1 MKPAAVVTRP
11 ADRRSAEHVPFND
24 LSYQWHQIRE
34 GALPEI
40 SRLFETGAF
49 CLGPFVED
57 FERSVAGYLGIKYAI
72 GVNSGT
78 SALHLALIAAGIGP
92 GDKVLLPSLTFVAT
106 AWAVLYVGA
115 TPVLCDVEEGSAAI
129 NVDDAERRVDDAAKA
144 IIPVHL
150 YGQPAN
156 MDAVMRF
163 AALRRLIVVE
173 DAAQA
178 IGARYGGRSV
188 GTIGRFGCFSFYPG
202 KNLGAAGEGGLVVTN
217 DASAARR
224 ISALRHHAQEE
235 RYLHRELGFNYRMD
249 GLQGLV
255 LSHKLPLLEDW
266 TRARRN
272 FARLYRERLSG
283 LPLKLP
289 EAVNGDHVYHL
300 YVVRTQQRDRLRDY
314 LSQQGIDTGLHYP
327 VPLHRQP
334 CFAQFSLDAQN
345 YPVSESYAKECLSLP
360 LYISMTEP
368 QLDYVCNAI
377 HRFFGRS

>member
-1 MKPAAVVTRP
+1 MKSAAVATTSP
-11 ADRRSAEHVPFND
+11 ARHSPVLVPFND
-24 LSYQWHQIRE
+24 LSHQWHQIRE

-40 SRLFETGAF
+40 SRLFESGAF

-57 FERSVAGYLGIKYAI
+57 FERSIAAYLDVKYAI

-78 SALHLALIAAGIGP
+78 SALHLALIAAGVGP

-106 AWAVLYVGA
+106 AWAALYIGA
-115 TPVLCDVEEGSAAI
+115 TPVLCDVEEDSAAI
-129 NVDDAERRVDDAAKA
+129 DVHDAERRIDAAAKA
-144 IIPVHL
+144 IMPVHL

-156 MDAVMRF
+156 MDAVMQL
-163 AALRRLIVVE
+163 AARHSLIVVE

-178 IGARYGGRSV
+178 IGARYGGRQV
-188 GTIGRFGCFSFYPG
+188 GTIGQFGCFSFYPG
-202 KNLGAAGEGGLVVTN
+202 KNLGAAGEGGLVATN

-224 ISALRHHAQEE
+224 ISALRHHSQEE
-235 RYLHRELGFNYRMD
+235 RYLHRELGFNYRME

-266 TRARRN
+266 TRTRRN

-289 EAVNGDHVYHL
+289 EAVHGDHVYHL
-300 YVVRTQQRDRLRDY
+300 FVVRTQERDQLREH
-314 LSQQGIDTGLHYP
+314 LRQQGIDTGLHYP

-334 CFAQFSLDAQN
+334 CLAQFSLEARN
-345 YPVSESYAKECLSLP
+345 YPVSEKYAKECLSLP
-360 LYISMTEP
+360 LYIGMTEP
-368 QLDYVCNAI
+368 QLDQVCEAI
-377 HRFFGRS
+377 HRFFGGS

>member
-1 MKPAAVVTRP
+1 MKPAAVVAGP
-11 ADRRSAEHVPFND
+11 ADRPSPEHVPFND
-24 LSYQWHQIRE
+24 LSHQWHQIRE

-57 FERSVAGYLGIKYAI
+57 FERSIAGYLGVKYAI

-78 SALHLALIAAGIGP
+78 SALHLALVAAGVGP

-115 TPVLCDVEEGSAAI
+115 TPVLCDVEEGGAAI
-129 NVDDAERRVDDAAKA
+129 DVDDAERRIDGAAKA
-144 IIPVHL
+144 IMPVHL
-150 YGQPAN
+150 YGRPAN
-156 MDAVMRF
+156 MDAVMQL
-163 AALRRLIVVE
+163 AARHGLIVVE

-178 IGARYGGRSV
+178 IGARYSNRSV
-188 GTIGRFGCFSFYPG
+188 GTIGQFGCFSFYPA
-202 KNLGAAGEGGLVVTN
+202 KNSGAAGEGGLVVTN
-217 DASAARR
+217 DAAAARR

-235 RYLHRELGFNYRMD
+235 RYLHRELGFNYRME

-266 TRARRN
+266 TRTRRN
-272 FARLYRERLSG
+272 FARFYQQKLSG

-289 EAVNGDHVYHL
+289 EAASGDHVFHL
-300 YVVRTQQRDRLRDY
+300 YVVRTEKRDGLREF
-314 LSQQGIDTGLHYP
+314 LLKEGVETGLHYP

-334 CFAQFSLDAQN
+334 CLLRFSRGPES
-345 YPVSESYAKECLSLP
+345 YPVSERYARECLSLP
-360 LYISMTEP
+360 LYTGMTAG
-368 QLDYVCNAI
+368 QVDYVCDAI
-377 HRFFGRS
+377 RRFFGHS

>member
-1 MKPAAVVTRP
+1 MKPAAVVTGP
-11 ADRRSAEHVPFND
+11 ADRPSPEHVPFND
-24 LSYQWHQIRE
+24 LSHQWHQIRE
-34 GALPEI
+34 AALPEI

-57 FERSVAGYLGIKYAI
+57 FERSIASYLGVKYAI

-78 SALHLALIAAGIGP
+78 SALHLALVAAGVGP

-106 AWAVLYVGA
+106 AWAALYVGA
-115 TPVLCDVEEGSAAI
+115 TPALCDVEENSAVI
-129 NVDDAERRVDDAAKA
+129 DVDDAERRIDGAAKA
-144 IIPVHL
+144 IMPVHL

-156 MDAVMRF
+156 MDAVMRL
-163 AALRRLIVVE
+163 AERHRLTVVE

-178 IGARYGGRSV
+178 IGARSGGRRV
-188 GTIGRFGCFSFYPG
+188 GTIGHFGCFSFYPG

-217 DASAARR
+217 DAAAARR

-235 RYLHRELGFNYRMD
+235 RYLHRELGFNYRME

-266 TRARRN
+266 TRTRRN
-272 FARLYRERLSG
+272 FARLYQERLSG

-300 YVVRTQQRDRLRDY
+300 YVARTQERDRLRGY
-314 LSQQGIDTGLHYP
+314 LRQQGIDTGLHYP

-334 CFAQFSLDAQN
+334 CLVQFTSAAQD

-360 LYISMTEP
+360 LYIGMTES